1 METSKIINRCI
12 DVRKRIHVEEREE
25 VKKERRVGKETW
37 RAKEW
42 YDIVAPPMFG
52 GAKIGETPSL
62 DASQL
67 PGRVLETTLG
77 DLIDDF
83 SKSHIKL
90 YFQVK
95 GIEGNRAVTKFIG
108 HDMARDYVRSQ
119 VRRRATKVEC
129 ISTATTQDGYR
140 MRVSSMVTSA
150 RRIQSSQI
158 NAIRAGMRE
167 VIEHRAKERTFDQF
181 VQEVVLG
188 KLAADIYKAV
198 KKVAPVRRV
207 EVRKTKV
214 LAGLA

>member
-1 METSKIINRCI
+1 M
-12 DVRKRIHVEEREE
+12 EERRAERR
-25 VKKERRVGKETW
+25 ERRVGKETW
-37 RAKEW
+37 REKEW
-42 YDIVAPPMFG
+42 YEVIAPPMFG
-52 GAKIGETPSL
+52 GTKIGETPAL
-62 DASQL
+62 DARQL

-95 GIEGNRAVTKFIG
+95 GIEGKRALTRFVG

-119 VRRRATKVEC
+119 VRRRATKVDG
-129 ISTATTQDGYR
+129 IFTVTTQDGCKLR
-140 MRVSSMVTSA
+140 MSSMVTSA

-158 NAIRAGMRE
+158 EAIRARMRE
-167 VIEHRAKERTFDQF
+167 VIEERAKERTFDQF

-198 KKVAPVRRV
+198 KKICPVRRV
-207 EVRKTKV
+207 EVKKTKV
-214 LAGLA
+214 LAGPA

>member
-1 METSKIINRCI
+1 ME
-12 DVRKRIHVEEREE
+12 EEKREE
-25 VKKERRVGKETW
+25 KRERRVGKETW

-42 YDIVAPPMFG
+42 YEIIAPPMFG
-52 GAKIGETPSL
+52 GAKIGETPTL
-62 DASQL
+62 DARQL
-67 PGRVLETTLG
+67 SGRVLETTLG

-119 VRRRATKVEC
+119 VRRRATKVDN
-129 ISTATTQDGYR
+129 ISTVTTQDGYR
-140 MRVSSMVTSA
+140 MRISSMVTSL
-150 RRIQSSQI
+150 RRVQSSQI
-158 NAIRAGMRE
+158 EAVRSGMHE
-167 VIEHRAKERTFDQF
+167 VVEHRAAERTFDQF

-188 KLAADIYKAV
+188 KLAADIYKVIKKICPV
-198 KKVAPVRRV
+198 KRV

-214 LAGLA
+214 LAGPA

>member
-1 METSKIINRCI
+1 MEEK
-12 DVRKRIHVEEREE
+12 REE
-25 VKKERRVGKETW
+25 KRERRVGKETW

-42 YDIVAPPMFG
+42 YDIIAPPMFG
-52 GAKIGETPSL
+52 GAKIGETPTL
-62 DASQL
+62 DARQL
-67 PGRVLETTLG
+67 SGRVLETTLG

-95 GIEGNRAVTKFIG
+95 GVEGNRAVTRFIG

-119 VRRRATKVEC
+119 VRRRATKVDN
-129 ISTATTQDGYR
+129 ISTVTTQDGYKLR
-140 MRVSSMVTSA
+140 ISSMVTSL

-158 NAIRAGMRE
+158 EAIRSGMRE
-167 VIEHRAKERTFDQF
+167 VVERRAAERTFDQF

-188 KLAADIYKAV
+188 KLAADIYKVV
-198 KKVAPVRRV
+198 KKICPVKRV

-214 LAGLA
+214 LAGPV